1 MNKNCST
8 ASTNITILLL
18 AIILLVGCTFPNQT
32 DSPTQIPT
40 APGNRIVT
48 EFTPAL
54 SNLSGQVVYT
64 AFVDREPL
72 VKQIFLKDLETGE
85 VTQLTHS
92 GSNSMPK
99 WSPNGSQIV
108 YLSWSQE
115 NSYDIYIMNAD
126 GTDSQ
131 PLVTGTASDRL
142 PDWSPLGDK
151 IVFESDRDGTN
162 QIYVLDLNSFETIK
176 LTNGL
181 PGVSL
186 PNWST
191 DGQQI
196 VFTANIGVSGRSQIF
211 IVDAD
216 GTNLQQLTDYDINN
230 FDGRPVWCPDD
241 SCIIFTRFV
250 SGVPKL
256 MLLDLATNEISP
268 LLKDVFADNL
278 QETGIDRSPIRKFIT
293 FSVVGDF
300 YAINFKTGELFSLG
314 VTGLSLSLYP

>member
-1 MNKNCST
+1 MNKNRST
-8 ASTNITILLL
+8 ASTNITIFLLVL
-18 AIILLVGCTFPNQT
+18 ILLLVGCTFPIQT
-32 DSPTQIPT
+32 ESPAQTPT
-40 APGNRIVT
+40 APGNPIVT

-64 AFVDREPL
+64 AFVDRESL

-85 VTQLTHS
+85 VTQLTHL

-99 WSPNGSQIV
+99 WSPDGSQIV
-108 YLSWSQE
+108 YLSWSEE
-115 NSYDIYIMNAD
+115 NLYDIYIMNAD

-131 PLVTGTASDRL
+131 PLVTGTANDKL

-162 QIYVLDLNSFETIK
+162 QIYVLDLNSFETTK

-181 PGVSL
+181 PAVSL

-216 GTNLQQLTDYDINN
+216 GTNLQQLTEYDINN
-230 FDGRPVWCPDD
+230 FDGRPVWCPND
-241 SCIIFTRFV
+241 SCIIFTRFN
-250 SGVPKL
+250 GAQKL
-256 MLLDLATNEISP
+256 MLLDLATNEI
-268 LLKDVFADNL
+268 
-278 QETGIDRSPIRKFIT
+278 
-293 FSVVGDF
+293 
-300 YAINFKTGELFSLG
+300 
-314 VTGLSLSLYP
+314 